1 MLDVGLE
8 SQLLPLP
15 VGKLFRGGV
24 EAAAGVAKA
33 AWSCDLMAG
42 EVVPAGAEAGLPVED
57 SPASGLPALSL
68 VAALCRFLLLLL
80 LLKKLSFR
88 RLMSLN
94 FIMIQWILTLT
105 GERECPNRVTI
116 LHPLQKLTYSIDWFF
131 FMNSLESKCG

>member
-15 VGKLFRGGV
+15 VGKLLRGGV

-57 SPASGLPALSL
+57 SPVSGLPLSL

-94 FIMIQWILTLT
+94 FIMIQLIL
-105 GERECPNRVTI
+105 
-116 LHPLQKLTYSIDWFF
+116 
-131 FMNSLESKCG
+131 

>member
-15 VGKLFRGGV
+15 VGKLLRGGV

-57 SPASGLPALSL
+57 SPVSGLPLSL

-94 FIMIQWILTLT
+94 FIMIQWIL
-105 GERECPNRVTI
+105 GRECLNRVTI
-116 LHPLQKLTYSIDWFF
+116 LHPLQKLTYSIDCFF
-131 FMNSLESKCG
+131 FMNSLNSKCG

>member
-15 VGKLFRGGV
+15 AGKLLRGGV
-24 EAAAGVAKA
+24 EVAAGVAKA

-42 EVVPAGAEAGLPVED
+42 EVVPAGAEAGLED
-57 SPASGLPALSL
+57 SPVASGLPALSL

-94 FIMIQWILTLT
+94 FIMIQWIL
-105 GERECPNRVTI
+105 
-116 LHPLQKLTYSIDWFF
+116 
-131 FMNSLESKCG
+131 

>member
-15 VGKLFRGGV
+15 AGKLLRGGV
-24 EAAAGVAKA
+24 EAAAEAVAKA

-57 SPASGLPALSL
+57 SPVSGLPALSL

-94 FIMIQWILTLT
+94 FIMIQWIL
-105 GERECPNRVTI
+105 GRECLNRVTI
-116 LHPLQKLTYSIDWFF
+116 LHPLQKLTYSIDCFF

>member
-1 MLDVGLE
+1 MLEVGLE

-15 VGKLFRGGV
+15 VGKLLRGGV

-68 VAALCRFLLLLL
+68 VVALCRFLLLLL

-94 FIMIQWILTLT
+94 FIMIQWIL
-105 GERECPNRVTI
+105 
-116 LHPLQKLTYSIDWFF
+116 
-131 FMNSLESKCG
+131 

>member
-15 VGKLFRGGV
+15 VGKLLRGGV

-57 SPASGLPALSL
+57 SPVSGLPLSL

-94 FIMIQWILTLT
+94 FIMIQWIL
-105 GERECPNRVTI
+105 GRECLNRVTI
-116 LHPLQKLTYSIDWFF
+116 LHPFQKLTYSIDCFF
-131 FMNSLESKCG
+131 FMNLLESKCG